1 MTITITINPEQKD
14 DVLNYMH
21 QYHISIDA
29 LITYTKKSFIKASK
43 LLGVK
48 DRISKCI
55 IAITDS
61 TSSAGSYDNELSS
74 ESVFFFTVNVS
85 YVFSCIQSHNEKLYL
100 LWIHELAHA
109 IDYAELSRLSK
120 SMQKYEIDL
129 AGRTILDALVCLR
142 HEGFATLI
150 QELYGSNLAKSK
162 MIPDESFDYYN
173 QVFIGY
179 YDSILNQQIEIFDF
193 SLNTFQEMG
202 GLHKWHAYL
211 YGRQLVMNALYYKYE
226 HYRPVITAIATKIQK
241 GLPISMDD
249 FQGLTVLFDFP
260 RISTLEFIFIN
271 MQSRIGLPFP
281 DRLSLKIL
289 FMVRLFYKYDH
300 SLLKVI
306 NSNEYYAYGHFLESI
321 LKGRNY
327 FKPMDFE
334 YFMPNKIIEDASIV
348 RLYVNYVKSLLDG
361 IFKDLLNKVYTR
373 WFTQKDELSYWQL
386 SYVFQSHD
394 IIEDYIPFIGHID
407 DMMVLDL

>member
-1 MTITITINPEQKD
+1 MTITITFNQDQKD
-14 DVLNYMH
+14 AVLNYMH

-29 LITYTKKSFIKASK
+29 LITYIKKSFIKASK

-48 DRISKCI
+48 DRISKCT
-55 IAITDS
+55 IAITNS

-85 YVFSCIQSHNEKLYL
+85 YVFSCMQGHNEKLYL

-109 IDYAELSRLSK
+109 IDNEELSLFSK
-120 SMQKYEIDL
+120 LMQKYEIDW
-129 AGRTILDALVCLR
+129 AGRQILDALVCLR
-142 HEGFATLI
+142 HEGFATLV
-150 QELYGSNLAKSK
+150 QELYGSDLAKFN
-162 MIPDESFDYYN
+162 MIPDAPFDYFN

-193 SLNTFQEMG
+193 SLYSFQEIG
-202 GLHKWHAYL
+202 GLYKWHAYL
-211 YGRQLVMNALYYKYE
+211 YGRQLVINALYYKYE

-241 GLPISMDD
+241 GLPISIND
-249 FQGLTVLFDFP
+249 FQGLPVLFDFSK
-260 RISTLEFIFIN
+260 ISTSEFIFIN
-271 MQSRIGLPFP
+271 MQTRIGLPFP

-300 SLLKVI
+300 SLLKAV
-306 NSNEYYAYGHFLESI
+306 NSKEYYAYAHFLESI

-327 FKPMDFE
+327 LNPMDFE
-334 YFMPNKIIEDASIV
+334 YFIPTKIMEDASIV
-348 RLYVNYVKSLLDG
+348 RLYVNYEKSLPDG

-373 WFTQKDELSYWQL
+373 WLTQKDELSYWQL
-386 SYVFQSHD
+386 SYVFQSDD
-394 IIEDYIPFIGHID
+394 IIEEYIPFIGHID